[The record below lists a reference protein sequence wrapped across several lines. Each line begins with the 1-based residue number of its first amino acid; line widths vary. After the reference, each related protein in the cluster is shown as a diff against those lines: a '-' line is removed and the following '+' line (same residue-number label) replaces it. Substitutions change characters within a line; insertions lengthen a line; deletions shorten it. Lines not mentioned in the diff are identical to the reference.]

1 MAHYCKWKDVKTVT
15 KQHVNHT
22 LLRTGTL
29 CLISLLETWALCLSL
44 NLTTKNPA
52 AFLFFAGLLF
62 VHAKVP
68 AVSKQKTPWIDL
80 AGLLLALSFVFALH
94 GSLTA
99 QFTSRLFQLLVLV
112 VLFAGMFLL
121 SRTLL
126 LGLQE
131 LVSRRASDIRRT
143 ETSEQ
148 GSNIKTT
155 THGKKKDRTLLL
167 SFLLILVC
175 YLPYFLYEFPGILS
189 PDGAW
194 QAEQAIGT
202 RPLSNHHPVVHT
214 LVIRLFYRLGNL
226 FTSDPDTALSF
237 YTFAQMAFH
246 AFCGALCVKTLKDL
260 GFRKRIWIPVLLF
273 YAIVPFEA
281 VYAVMV
287 GKDTVFGDIALLLV
301 LCLVR
306 ILQETEE
313 NGHRGKICG
322 KSLVLFFLLSVCFCL
337 FRTNG
342 WYAFLLMTPFLLL
355 ILRRRV
361 KQLLPVTVCVI
372 LAAGIIRGP
381 VINAMNIEQPDTVE
395 SLCVPLQQ
403 VSAVVAEGKSLTKEE
418 SSLIDAVVPI
428 ESVKDQYNPVFADD
442 MKELIRTTGDQSVL
456 EKNRSAYV
464 RLYITLGLRY
474 PGTYLQAW
482 INETEGFWF
491 PDYVHD
497 TANIDNVWTN
507 NAGLVWRP
515 ILGGAFVKIKEIL
528 IKLGSFVPVYGLLW
542 SSGFYAFLSLGAF
555 ALTLEKKESRKKD
568 RRYVLLVLPS
578 LCVLFTLLL
587 ATPIAAEFRY
597 TLALTFTMPLTA
609 FAPFLSQGEGI
620 RQDTAELIHESK
632 ENKNV

>member
-1 MAHYCKWKDVKTVT
+1 MTEH
-15 KQHVNHT
+15 HVNHT
-22 LLRTGTL
+22 LLRTSAL
-29 CLISLLETWALCLSL
+29 CLTSLLETWALCLSL
-44 NLTTKNPA
+44 SLTTKNPA
-52 AFLFFAGLLF
+52 AFLFFTGLLF

-68 AVSKQKTPWIDL
+68 AVSKSKTPWLDL
-80 AGLLLALSFVFALH
+80 AGLLLSLFFVFAQH

-99 QFTSRLFQLLVLV
+99 QFTSRLFQFLVLV

-121 SRTLL
+121 SRTVL

-131 LVSRRASDIRRT
+131 LAEQKACSIRRT
-143 ETSEQ
+143 DAAPVTP
-148 GSNIKTT
+148 
-155 THGKKKDRTLLL
+155 GKKKDHTLLL

-214 LVIRLFYRLGNL
+214 LLIRLFYRLGSL
-226 FTSDPDTALSF
+226 FTSDPDTSLSF

-260 GFRKRIWIPVLLF
+260 GFKKRIWILVLLF

-301 LCLVR
+301 LNLVR
-306 ILQETEE
+306 ILRKTRG
-313 NGHRGKICG
+313 NGHRGRIPG
-322 KSLVLFFLLSVCFCL
+322 KDLILFFVLCVCFCL

-355 ILRRRV
+355 FLRRQW
-361 KQLLPVTVCVI
+361 KQILPVTFCVI
-372 LAAGIIRGP
+372 LTASIIRGP

-418 SSLIDAVVPI
+418 SSLIDAVVPL
-428 ESVKDQYNPVFADD
+428 ESIRDQYNPVFADD

-456 EKNRSAYV
+456 EKNKSAYL
-464 RLYITLGLRY
+464 RLYVSLGLRY

-482 INETEGFWF
+482 IQETEGFWF

-515 ILGGAFVKIKEIL
+515 ILSGAFVKIKEIL

-542 SSGFYAFLSLGAF
+542 SSGFYALLSLGAF
-555 ALTLEKKESRKKD
+555 ALTMEKNSSRKKD

-597 TLALTFTMPLTA
+597 TLALTFTMPLTVLS
-609 FAPFLSQGEGI
+609 PFLSQEEGKLSG
-620 RQDTAELIHESK
+620 Q
-632 ENKNV
+632 

>member
-1 MAHYCKWKDVKTVT
+1 
-15 KQHVNHT
+15 
-22 LLRTGTL
+22 
-29 CLISLLETWALCLSL
+29 
-44 NLTTKNPA
+44 
-52 AFLFFAGLLF
+52 
-62 VHAKVP
+62 
-68 AVSKQKTPWIDL
+68 
-80 AGLLLALSFVFALH
+80 
-94 GSLTA
+94 
-99 QFTSRLFQLLVLV
+99 
-112 VLFAGMFLL
+112 
-121 SRTLL
+121 
-126 LGLQE
+126 
-131 LVSRRASDIRRT
+131 
-143 ETSEQ
+143 
-148 GSNIKTT
+148 
-155 THGKKKDRTLLL
+155 
-167 SFLLILVC
+167 
-175 YLPYFLYEFPGILS
+175 
-189 PDGAW
+189 
-194 QAEQAIGT
+194 
-202 RPLSNHHPVVHT
+202 
-214 LVIRLFYRLGNL
+214 
-226 FTSDPDTALSF
+226 
-237 YTFAQMAFH
+237 
-246 AFCGALCVKTLKDL
+246 
-260 GFRKRIWIPVLLF
+260 
-273 YAIVPFEA
+273 
-281 VYAVMV
+281 
-287 GKDTVFGDIALLLV
+287 
-301 LCLVR
+301 
-306 ILQETEE
+306 
-313 NGHRGKICG
+313 
-322 KSLVLFFLLSVCFCL
+322 
-337 FRTNG
+337 
-342 WYAFLLMTPFLLL
+342 
-355 ILRRRV
+355 
-361 KQLLPVTVCVI
+361 
-372 LAAGIIRGP
+372 
-381 VINAMNIEQPDTVE
+381 MNIEQPDTVE

-403 VSAVVAEGKSLTKEE
+403 VSAVVAEGKSLTQEE

-528 IKLGSFVPVYGLLW
+528 IKLGSFVPVYGLFW

-609 FAPFLSQGEGI
+609 LAPFLSQGEGI